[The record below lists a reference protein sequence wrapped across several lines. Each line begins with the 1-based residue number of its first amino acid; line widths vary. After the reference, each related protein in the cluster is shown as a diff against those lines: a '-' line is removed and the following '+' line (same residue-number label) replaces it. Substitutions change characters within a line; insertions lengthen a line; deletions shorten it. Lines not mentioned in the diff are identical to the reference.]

1 MKTLKLAFVA
11 LALFGLGFTTSAV
24 KAQDYNRDYN
34 DPDDYNNSSNDRGAI
49 DRYLDVEVW
58 TDHADADYYTGD
70 EVVVNFRTNRDA
82 FVAIYS
88 IDSRGL
94 VNLLFPSDPAQDNFV
109 RGSMTY
115 SLPGPDDDFEL
126 VLNGPEGSETIQ
138 IIASRERF
146 PIPDWYRNSGLV
158 FEGDDIYDYMDWL
171 NGRHFVRY
179 GGQRFAYDRAVIF
192 VNEWEP
198 NYFRP
203 VYYDGYPSWSVVG
216 NVYLDYYWGS
226 SVYING
232 YYWGVTPL
240 YIPRILVGWHTL
252 TIYDRYGYC
261 WESDFHVSR
270 YHTTIFDHYTI
281 VTSSTV
287 RSKYKRVRSVG
298 YRDPVSNGY
307 ANYNK
312 TVTKFK
318 TRSGGAGGKVV
329 NKRGNS
335 SDGTSERYVASKK
348 RYVRGDA
355 KLVKTERGYETR
367 LATTSK
373 SGSKSGRRSYSPDKS
388 RTGTS
393 SGSNDSYSSGKSSS
407 GKSAGKSGNYSGS
420 GKSSSSRS
428 GSGDYYKRKSGKSSS
443 SPKGNQGTYRKKAKT
458 GSSSKTSKSPSKSPT
473 IKQSKGSS
481 KQSTSKGS
489 EKKVTKSS
497 TSKSGSSKSVGSSK
511 SSKSSRSSGSS
522 SKSSKSSSGGGKKRR

>member
-11 LALFGLGFTTSAV
+11 ALVGLCSTAGTI
-24 KAQDYNRDYN
+24 KAQDYNLNDNEPENYN
-34 DPDDYNNSSNDRGAI
+34 RQSDDRGAV

-70 EVVVNFRTNRDA
+70 EVVVHFRTNRDA

-109 RGSMTY
+109 RGGMTY

-126 VLNGPEGSETIQ
+126 VLNGPEGTETIQ

-158 FEGDDIYDYMDWL
+158 FDGDDIYDYMDWL
-171 NGRHFVRY
+171 NDRHFIRY
-179 GGQRFAYDRAVIF
+179 SGQRFAYDRAVIF

-203 VYYDGYPSWSVVG
+203 VYYDNYPSWSVVG

-270 YHTTIFDHYTI
+270 YHTSIFDHNII
-281 VTSSTV
+281 VTSSSV
-287 RSKYKRVRSVG
+287 RSKYKRVRRVG

-318 TRSGGAGGKVV
+318 TRSGGAIGKVV
-329 NKRGNS
+329 TKRGAS
-335 SDGTSERYVASKK
+335 ADGRTERFVASKK
-348 RYVRGDA
+348 RYVRGEA
-355 KLVKTERGYETR
+355 KLVKTKRGYETR

-373 SGSKSGRRSYSPDKS
+373 SGQRSYSPDKS
-388 RTGTS
+388 RGRTS
-393 SGSNDSYSSGKSSS
+393 SGSSDSYSGSSS
-407 GKSAGKSGNYSGS
+407 RSSKSTGKSGNYSGS
-420 GKSSSSRS
+420 GKSSSGSS
-428 GSGDYYKRKSGKSSS
+428 GNYYKRKSGKSSS
-443 SPKGNQGTYRKKAKT
+443 SSKGRQSTYRKKSR
-458 GSSSKTSKSPSKSPT
+458 GSSSSKSPKSSSKSPT

-481 KQSTSKGS
+481 RQSSGKGS
-489 EKKVTKSS
+489 EHKVTKSS
-497 TSKSGSSKSVGSSK
+497 TSKSGSSKSVGASRSSK
-511 SSKSSRSSGSS
+511 SSKSSGSS
-522 SKSSKSSSGGGKKRR
+522 TKSSKSSSGGGKKRR